1 IGNLLSKRANF
12 TVVGHVD
19 TTLDNAW
26 TSDGWLGLM
35 RLDNDPF
42 LSQSDSTIYTL
53 AKNAGGVA
61 EVTLNF
67 KR

>member
-1 IGNLLSKRANF
+1 M
-12 TVVGHVD
+12 VGHVD